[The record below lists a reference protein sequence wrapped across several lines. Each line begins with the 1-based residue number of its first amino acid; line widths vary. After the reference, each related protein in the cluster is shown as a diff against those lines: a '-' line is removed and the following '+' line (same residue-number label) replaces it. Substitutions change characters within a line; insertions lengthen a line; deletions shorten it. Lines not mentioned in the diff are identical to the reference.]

1 MSLSG
6 KQFIAGAILAM
17 GIALSNAG
25 QAFAASLT
33 SRATLTADNHY
44 GLFHGSSTG
53 NRLNFVG
60 RNEYGPNGS
69 TGGYNWSHAET
80 WDFTMDSNDY
90 LYVVVWDD
98 RSVDESWVGEFSFK
112 DKDNKTY
119 NLLSKP
125 DAWEYVIT
133 QKGTNP
139 GDWGDTPDNAELN
152 WEISNANWISARSR
166 GLNDGSTAPWGRI
179 SEVTQS
185 AEFLNT
191 TTNSSGDKRDN
202 NRYTIFRTKLTVA
215 DVTDM
220 PPAESVPEPASAAGL
235 LALGAV
241 GAYSAR
247 KRKAKA
253 E

>member
-1 MSLSG
+1 
-6 KQFIAGAILAM
+6 
-17 GIALSNAG
+17 
-25 QAFAASLT
+25 
-33 SRATLTADNHY
+33 
-44 GLFHGSSTG
+44 
-53 NRLNFVG
+53 
-60 RNEYGPNGS
+60 
-69 TGGYNWSHAET
+69 
-80 WDFTMDSNDY
+80 MDSNDY

-112 DKDNKTY
+112 DKDSKTY

-139 GDWGDTPDNAELN
+139 GDWGHTPGNAELN

-166 GLNDGSTAPWGRI
+166 GLNDGSTRPWGRI
-179 SEVTQS
+179 SEVTQA

-241 GAYSAR
+241 GAYSAH